1 MDASEE
7 VDHKHEQ
14 TSAPAINKD
23 LTIGEFVESY
33 PQLVEILLA
42 EGVHCVGCGAAF
54 WETLEEGL
62 AGHGKTEEEIDDV
75 IKRLNE
81 AASELPT
88 SDELIITQKAAS
100 KLKEILKNN
109 NKEGMGLRIKVLR
122 GGCAGYKYSLE
133 VEKEPQAE
141 DSVYDVDGSRFFVAK
156 ESLEKLKGA
165 TVDYI
170 ETLQDAGFKIHN
182 PNAKSNCSCGKSF
195 G

>member
-1 MDASEE
+1 MDAAKEIHE
-7 VDHKHEQ
+7 DHKPQ
-14 TSAPAINKD
+14 TINRD
-23 LTIGEFVESY
+23 MTIGEFVESY

-81 AASELPT
+81 AASELPNT
-88 SDELIITQKAAS
+88 DELTITQKAAS
-100 KLKEILKNN
+100 KLKEILKND
-109 NKEGMGLRIKVLR
+109 NKENMGLRIKVLR

-133 VEKEPQAE
+133 VEKEPQAD
-141 DSVYDVDGSRFFVAK
+141 DSVYDVDGSQFFVDK
-156 ESLEKLKGA
+156 ESLDKLKGA

-182 PNAKSNCSCGKSF
+182 PNAKSSCSCGKSF